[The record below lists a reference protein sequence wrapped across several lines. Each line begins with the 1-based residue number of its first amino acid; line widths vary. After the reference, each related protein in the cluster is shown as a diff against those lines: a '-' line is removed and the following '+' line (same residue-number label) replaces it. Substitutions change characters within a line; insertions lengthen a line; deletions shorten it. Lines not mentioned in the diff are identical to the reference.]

1 MYTEILTFHTLFF
14 SKVVTRK
21 LSNNSTLSGF
31 STIINF
37 LAKENH
43 NSIIVQNSF
52 NTPEIAVQI
61 QQWLDYAVL
70 YVAHGSNDKHVIHH
84 LLNELNNYL
93 LTRSYLVDHNLTLA
107 DLVMFY
113 FIHNLMVCKIKDIDF
128 SQKYFRKDTSDINTM
143 CILFEFQKSLSPIE
157 KENYLNLSRW
167 FDHLQQDDKI
177 RQNLDLINFK
187 SIYLHNW
194 ATGTHM

>member
-1 MYTEILTFHTLFF
+1 MCTIDNIKNIAKYLNVKPGELFYNNEL
-14 SKVVTRK
+14 VVTRK

-52 NTPEIAVQI
+52 KTPEIAVQI

-113 FIHNLMVCKIKDIDF
+113 FLHNLM
-128 SQKYFRKDTSDINTM
+128 
-143 CILFEFQKSLSPIE
+143 KSLSPIE